1 MFETPMAPTNPQ
13 AAAPAPAPEPY
24 CIPLPGPSSQA
35 AAQPA
40 APTARLSDYLGAA
53 EPAAPALDPAAAAE
67 AALQAQA
74 ERESDLLAFATAPP
88 SIAHYQLDLPPK
100 GAELS
105 LEQEVA
111 MRTLFLETGVPAHL
125 GQEASRLWNQ
135 AILNPPSEI
144 DRTLQG
150 RSSQVALEQL
160 WGSEAQHHLSLAQA
174 EVQRMAAKDPRIIG
188 MLEQSGLGNNV
199 YLIKNLYQMARARGA
214 K

>member
-1 MFETPMAPTNPQ
+1 MFDTPMVPSNPQ
-13 AAAPAPAPEPY
+13 PAASAAAPQASY
-24 CIPLPGPSSQA
+24 PGPSSQPT
-35 AAQPA
+35 AQPA
-40 APTARLSDYLGAA
+40 EPRASLSSLLGLVA
-53 EPAAPALDPAAAAE
+53 EPAAPALDPVAAAE

-188 MLEQSGLGNNV
+188 MLEQSGLGTNV